1 MDNRTTTRKV
11 RDIAAVAPIVIALSG
26 AACSSSPRTEAASPG
41 ADYSKAHVE
50 VMDRLD
56 DAAKLLDEFR
66 EKLPKAVTKQAR
78 CIVVVPAMVRG
89 GFIVGARH
97 GEGFATCRAPD
108 TSDQATW
115 SAPAPISVSG
125 GSAGAQIGVES
136 VDVLMLVQ
144 SDEGMKKLL
153 RSKFE
158 LGADVSASAGPV
170 GRGREAATDA
180 TMKAEVLS
188 YTRSRGLF
196 AGAELGGAVVKQ
208 DDDATRALYG
218 ASGPDFRTL
227 LAGSVAPPDVASRRF
242 VQVVRETMQ

>member
-1 MDNRTTTRKV
+1 MV
-11 RDIAAVAPIVIALSG
+11 RDIATVAPIVIALSG
-26 AACSSSPRTEAASPG
+26 TACSSSPRTEAASPEVG
-41 ADYSKAHVE
+41 YSKARAE
-50 VMDRLD
+50 VMDRLG
-56 DAAKLLDEFR
+56 DAATLVDEFR
-66 EKLPKAVTKQAR
+66 AKLPESVTKQAR
-78 CIVVVPAMVRG
+78 CIIVVPAMVRG

-97 GEGFATCRAPD
+97 GDGFASCRAPNNG
-108 TSDQATW
+108 DQANW

-136 VDVLMLVQ
+136 VDLLMLVQ
-144 SDEGMKKLL
+144 SDAGMNKLL

-170 GRGREAATDA
+170 GRGREAATDT

-227 LAGSVAPPDVASRRF
+227 LAGNVAPPDIASRRF
-242 VQVVRETMQ
+242 VEVVRETMQ